1 VSLPSRLLPFIAT
14 IVLCLPLGCALAQN
28 YDDPNGPR
36 YAGSYSTAP
45 SLAAD
50 DFTLATFNIEF
61 GVEVDRAATEIRA
74 NAALAN
80 AAVLLLQEMDPVG
93 TDRIAREL
101 GYDYVYY
108 PGSIHHG
115 KDFGNA
121 VLSRWPIADDRKLIL
136 PYRNPTNGRI
146 RIAVRATLDTP
157 SGPLVVYSVHTD
169 TAWLGPSARLGQAQ
183 AIMDDARGFA
193 PPLAVGGDFN
203 TLEDGVGEETVRRF
217 EGDGYRWATSAV
229 PPSAQSLIGPH
240 RLDYV
245 FVKGLVEQS
254 SETEATDASDHQPV
268 WVELE
273 RTASQ

>member
-1 VSLPSRLLPFIAT
+1 LST
-14 IVLCLPLGCALAQN
+14 QGCALAQN

-36 YAGSYSTAP
+36 YAGSYSTAT

-61 GVEVDRAATEIRA
+61 GIEVARATDEIRA
-74 NAALAN
+74 NAQLAN
-80 AAVLLLQEMDPVG
+80 AAVLLLQEMDAPG
-93 TDRIAREL
+93 TDRIARDL
-101 GYDYVYY
+101 RYDYVYY
-108 PGSIHHG
+108 PGSVQQG
-115 KDFGNA
+115 KDNGNA
-121 VLSRWPIADDRKLIL
+121 VLSRWPIVDDRKLIL

-157 SGPLVVYSVHTD
+157 TGPLVVYSVHTD
-169 TAWLGPSARLGQAQ
+169 TVWLGPSARLGQAQ
-183 AIMDDARGFA
+183 AIIDDARNFA

-203 TLEDGVGEETVRRF
+203 TLDDSVGEETVRRF

-229 PPSAQSLIGPH
+229 PPSAQSPIGPH

-245 FVKGLVEQS
+245 FVKGLAPQS
-254 SETEATDASDHQPV
+254 SETEPTDASDHQPV

-273 RTASQ
+273 RTAPQ